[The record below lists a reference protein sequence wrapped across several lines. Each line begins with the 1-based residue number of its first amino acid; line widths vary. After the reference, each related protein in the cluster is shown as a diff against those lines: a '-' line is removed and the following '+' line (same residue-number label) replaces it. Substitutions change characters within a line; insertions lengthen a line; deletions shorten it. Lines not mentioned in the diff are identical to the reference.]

1 MVNYRTCFVFLWFIL
16 TSLLG
21 LKVFNSL
28 KCLGYSNHFLT
39 AASNPIPMTKKT
51 TFVEKINP
59 FKHLCFEQHIFS
71 LIFLFF
77 SLFVNSTTGWSA
89 LSRFNY

>member
-1 MVNYRTCFVFLWFIL
+1 MVNYRRCFVFLWFIL

-21 LKVFNSL
+21 LKVFKFL
-28 KCLGYSNHFLT
+28 KCLEYSNPFLT

-71 LIFLFF
+71 QIFLFF
-77 SLFVNSTTGWSA
+77 FHFLSTQQLVG
-89 LSRFNY
+89 LH